1 MGLIT
6 GDDGD
11 GLVVSTLGGSPC
23 ELRNIEQLFANN
35 VAVIGDLSG
44 GRAIVRHNFA
54 HPLIKADVNQ
64 TTPHTYTA
72 VQIEGGYIQRVDN
85 TVNGYATNDVFPT
98 STDLLAAMPDALPGN
113 SFPLITANDTFYN
126 SPLRIAPSDGT
137 FSTMPY
143 RDASNATMI
152 NAGNRLGCQFYLKS
166 MPLGGEPAHVI
177 INPTGTTNF
186 VTAVGRIKDIGLAAQ
201 QFVEFTNI
209 GGNAAVASM
218 QPGGNG
224 KVTDLVINY
233 QGSSGFTGTP
243 GGTITF
249 GFGYMVDLYNTINY
263 RETPI
268 VTWTNNEIEGTFPV
282 AIANAGLLNNI
293 ATLDTYSI
301 WCRCSDPLTTG
312 GVTVSMRY
320 QLG

>member
-1 MGLIT
+1 
-6 GDDGD
+6 
-11 GLVVSTLGGSPC
+11 
-23 ELRNIEQLFANN
+23 
-35 VAVIGDLSG
+35 
-44 GRAIVRHNFA
+44 
-54 HPLIKADVNQ
+54 
-64 TTPHTYTA
+64 
-72 VQIEGGYIQRVDN
+72 
-85 TVNGYATNDVFPT
+85 
-98 STDLLAAMPDALPGN
+98 
-113 SFPLITANDTFYN
+113 
-126 SPLRIAPSDGT
+126 
-137 FSTMPY
+137 
-143 RDASNATMI
+143 
-152 NAGNRLGCQFYLKS
+152 
-166 MPLGGEPAHVI
+166 
-177 INPTGTTNF
+177 
-186 VTAVGRIKDIGLAAQ
+186 LAAQ